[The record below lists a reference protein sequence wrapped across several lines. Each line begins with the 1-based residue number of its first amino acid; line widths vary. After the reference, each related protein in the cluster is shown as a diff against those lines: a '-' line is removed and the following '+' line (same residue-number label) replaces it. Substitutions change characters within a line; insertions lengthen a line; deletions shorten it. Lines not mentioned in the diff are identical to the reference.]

1 MFQVVVKGRTLEE
14 LKSHVSNINN
24 ELNGGDKKTEE
35 VTPPLV
41 KVDPEWN
48 NGDQGG
54 AEVIE
59 KVKAPKVETVAPR
72 LDAELDVQG
81 IPHDIRIHA
90 ASFAKV
96 ANGTWRTKRGVD
108 KDLLAEVIAELKAK
122 YEGVAPPI
130 TAETLTKAVESMP
143 SNTPVVPPVIVE
155 APAPLPTLNV
165 VSGHT
170 VETFKQNFAMLLSS
184 LINEGK
190 IDQPYVE
197 QLKAHFGVGE
207 IWELND
213 EQKEQLFTSFVSYGF
228 IQSV

>member
-24 ELNGGDKKTEE
+24 ELNGSDKKTDE

-41 KVDPEWN
+41 KSEEILTP
-48 NGDQGG
+48 
-54 AEVIE
+54 VIE
-59 KVKAPKVETVAPR
+59 KAEEILARITPEVAAPKIDLNASAVNANT
-72 LDAELDVQG
+72 ELDSQG
-81 IPHDIRIHA
+81 IPHDIRVHA
-90 ASFAKV
+90 ASKNKV
-96 ANGTWRTKRGVD
+96 ANGTWRTRRGVD
-108 KDLLAEVIAELKAK
+108 KDLLAEVIAELKDK
-122 YEGVAPPI
+122 YGNVAPP
-130 TAETLTKAVESMP
+130 AE
-143 SNTPVVPPVIVE
+143 VVPPVIVE
-155 APAPLPTLNV
+155 APAPLPVLNV

-184 LINEGK
+184 LINEEK

-197 QLKAHFGVGE
+197 QLKTHFNVGE
-207 IWELND
+207 IWEIND